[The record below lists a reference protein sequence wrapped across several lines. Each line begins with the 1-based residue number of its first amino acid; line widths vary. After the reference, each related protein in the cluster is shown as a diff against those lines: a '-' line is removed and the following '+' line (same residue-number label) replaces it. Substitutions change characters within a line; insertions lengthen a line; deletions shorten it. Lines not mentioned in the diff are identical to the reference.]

1 MQWVAMK
8 WGRSPTSNNQ
18 NLLPQ
23 GKLHL
28 HLCKL
33 HIQFVAILTRT
44 NLMLIFA
51 LRSSISRHYQFC
63 SISRLRGGQIQLD
76 ILWGVRGNC
85 CWGADHTSQFWHCPL
100 TSPTVIVC
108 KVVDQHPCL
117 NIIFNNFTIGTGRK
131 VWCDRGM
138 SKGAICRSLQS
149 SICVSSLG
157 FIFLSFLVRHV
168 FSNSPIR
175 CGFVLIIDILVCLA
189 VLAFIEWSF
198 VSLGFPVSFCAF
210 FVVALAI
217 LFLIPT
223 PSLVII

>member
-1 MQWVAMK
+1 M
-8 WGRSPTSNNQ
+8 
-18 NLLPQ
+18 
-23 GKLHL
+23 
-28 HLCKL
+28 
-33 HIQFVAILTRT
+33 AIADEG
-44 NLMLIFA
+44 LITPASF
-51 LRSSISRHYQFC
+51 
-63 SISRLRGGQIQLD
+63 D
-76 ILWGVRGNC
+76 TV
-85 CWGADHTSQFWHCPL
+85 CPS

-117 NIIFNNFTIGTGRK
+117 NIIFSNFTIGTRRK

-149 SICVSSLG
+149 SICVS
-157 FIFLSFLVRHV
+157 FIFLLFLVRHV

-189 VLAFIEWSF
+189 VLAFIERSF
-198 VSLGFPVSFCAF
+198 VSLGFPVSLCAL